1 MIILTLYVV
10 SNMVLF
16 DKSHLGGLGFF
27 DERLQ
32 NLFPHVEKQF
42 HWHDVFGGIVFDK
55 LPEHIELVG
64 QTLGLVS
71 QDSVVQLEDVLLAD
85 GRLPF
90 DVVVPQLV
98 RFPFSTATA
107 NRALVLGPVNKAP
120 KTLQSITHA

>member
-1 MIILTLYVV
+1 M
-10 SNMVLF
+10 
-16 DKSHLGGLGFF
+16 
-27 DERLQ
+27 
-32 NLFPHVEKQF
+32 
-42 HWHDVFGGIVFDK
+42 
-55 LPEHIELVG
+55 G

-107 NRALVLGPVNKAP
+107 NRALVLCPVNKAP
-120 KTLQSITHA
+120 KTLHPITHA